1 MISIFSRR
9 SCYKAATTKIS
20 FLSPS
25 TSLSTFSS
33 RRRRFFS
40 TQQEQSSSQSSSQSS
55 QQIPHYRDPTRRNVI
70 TLVALSG
77 LVYAI
82 YLRSISAIS
91 QNDFGNINAKGE
103 IKGQP
108 GSNPE
113 DDDDDAAELRAAAAK
128 KAAAAAAKK

>member
-70 TLVALSG
+70 TLVALCA

-82 YLRSISAIS
+82 YLRSITAIS
-91 QNDFGNINAKGE
+91 QNDFGNVNSKGE

-108 GSNPE
+108 GAAD
-113 DDDDDAAELRAAAAK
+113 DDDDDAAEARAAAAK
-128 KAAAAAAKK
+128 KDKAAAAAKK